1 MRRYRL
7 SGARLVRSSSVL
19 AAAVP
24 TFIGV
29 HGVRAEQPPAP
40 CHPNATAVSDKQAV
54 ANRGDVANLPT
65 PLKDRLIQLADR
77 PHTYLPM
84 QAFAEASN
92 NDGSPK
98 PSQLFQYYLLDTT
111 GGFPPNVSFEAN
123 GFTTQTPGINDHVQ
137 LTVTWANCCLQT
149 IGTVRVVLEPKPGLP
164 TDPTDP
170 RAFIDVFT
178 DIDPLFVVNNES
190 GWYEGVM

>member
-7 SGARLVRSSSVL
+7 SGARLVRFSSVL

-40 CHPNATAVSDKQAV
+40 CHPNATAAADTAAV
-54 ANRGDVANLPT
+54 ATRGDVVNLPK
-65 PLKDRLIQLADR
+65 PLKDRLVQLADR

-84 QAFAEASN
+84 QAFAEAR
-92 NDGSPK
+92 DPKTGSIA

-111 GGFPPNVSFEAN
+111 GGFPPNVSFE
-123 GFTTQTPGINDHVQ
+123 
-137 LTVTWANCCLQT
+137 
-149 IGTVRVVLEPKPGLP
+149 
-164 TDPTDP
+164 
-170 RAFIDVFT
+170 
-178 DIDPLFVVNNES
+178 
-190 GWYEGVM
+190 